1 MRHRKKKK
9 ILDRNKDQRK
19 QLLRNLASS
28 LVKHEKI
35 ETTLAKAKFLQP
47 KIEKLITIGKK
58 NNLSTYRRL
67 MAFFQNRD
75 LVKKILNELSPRYLE
90 RKGGYTKII
99 KTRIRKNDGAKMAV
113 IKFV

>member
-1 MRHRKKKK
+1 MRHRKRKK
-9 ILDRNKDQRK
+9 ILDRKRDQRK

-28 LVKHEKI
+28 LVKYEKI

-47 KIEKLITIGKK
+47 KIEKLINLGKK
-58 NNLSTYRRL
+58 NNFLTYRRL
-67 MAFFQNRD
+67 MAFFQDRS
-75 LVKKILNELSPRYLE
+75 LVKKTLEDLAKRYQE

-99 KTRIRKNDGAKMAV
+99 KTRIRKGDGAKMAI